1 MVNDDLLPVPPTRV
15 LRILVVED
23 NPDVAESTALLL
35 RMDGF
40 EVDLADSFATAHAA
54 VLAQRPDV
62 LLIDIGLPIMDGYQ
76 VAINLRGLFP
86 QKPLMIAV
94 TGYDESS
101 DEERS
106 GAAGFDHHF
115 VKPVPPGKLL
125 AILKAYGASL

>member
-1 MVNDDLLPVPPTRV
+1 MVNDDLHPVPSTRV

-76 VAINLRGLFP
+76 VAASLRGLFP
-86 QKPLMIAV
+86 HKPLMIAV

-106 GAAGFDHHF
+106 RAAGFDHHLL
-115 VKPVPPGKLL
+115 KPVPPGKLL
-125 AILKAYGASL
+125 TILKAYAASL